1 MTSIETDV
9 LTLVKAMA
17 PAPIGTGSPGCDD
30 TFAGLG
36 YTSLRFLELS
46 IAVER
51 AFDLPPLA
59 PEVLAGVV
67 TVGDLVNLVRAQRDR
82 S

>member
-1 MTSIETDV
+1 MTAIERDV
-9 LTLVKAMA
+9 LALVGAMA
-17 PAPIGTGSPGCDD
+17 PRAREPRLTDA
-30 TFAGLG
+30 FAQLG

-51 AFDLPPLA
+51 AFDLQPLA
-59 PEVLAGVV
+59 PETLAGVV
-67 TVGDLVNLVRAQRDR
+67 TVADLVTLVRAQREP